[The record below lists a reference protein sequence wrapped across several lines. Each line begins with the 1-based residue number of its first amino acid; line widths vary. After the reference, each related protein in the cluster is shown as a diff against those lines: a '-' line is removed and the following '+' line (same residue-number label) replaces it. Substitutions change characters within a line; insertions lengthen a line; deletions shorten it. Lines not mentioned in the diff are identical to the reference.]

1 MTKWPKAGLA
11 ALAVSLA
18 VAGCQSGDG
27 TDALDLSGN
36 AGANTGAQV
45 TESELRADCPPV
57 ELRQGTAFF
66 NTYERGGEGDG
77 ERLIYQA
84 SIADVTR
91 SCTFANGMM
100 NLTVAAAGRI
110 VPGPKGRAGSIDM
123 PIRVVVMQEGQVPYS
138 QLHRY
143 PVTVADT
150 IGATQF
156 VFTDPSISL
165 QMPVAERTR
174 IVVGY
179 DEGPYDTP

>member
-1 MTKWPKAGLA
+1 MKKWPKAGLA
-11 ALAVSLA
+11 AAAVALA
-18 VAGCQSGDG
+18 VAGCQSGDSSG
-27 TDALDLSGN
+27 ALDLSGD
-36 AGANTGAQV
+36 AGANAGAQV
-45 TESELRADCPPV
+45 TESDLRAFCPPV

-66 NTYERGGEGDG
+66 NTYERGADNDP
-77 ERLIYQA
+77 ERIIYQA

-91 SCTFANGMM
+91 SCSFANGMM
-100 NLTVAAAGRI
+100 TVNVAAAGRI
-110 VPGPKGRAGSIDM
+110 VPGPKGRAGSINM
-123 PIRVVVMQEGQVPYS
+123 PIRVVVMQEGQIPYT

-156 VFTDPSISL
+156 VFNDPGVTL
-165 QMPVAERTR
+165 PMPVPQRTR